1 MVGSLNRPAAAA
13 RRLGGPVTG
22 PPHVFGGGMQKETLI
37 IIGSGPAG
45 LTAAIYA
52 ARANLNPLLIA
63 GNQMG
68 GQIAITNE
76 VENFPGFDSILGPEL
91 TEKMRVQAERF
102 GTRFEF
108 DEVLEVDFTK
118 GPPFYLKTYG
128 QEYQAEAIIIATG
141 ASARRLGIPGEDEFI
156 GRGVS
161 YCATCDGFFFKNKD
175 VLVIGG
181 GDSALQEGIFLTKY
195 ADKVRV
201 VHRRDSLR
209 ASELLKARAAAN
221 PKIEFVWDTVL
232 DSVNGTSK
240 VSGVN
245 ARNVLSGQVD
255 QWNTD
260 GVFVFIGH
268 FPNTQLF
275 KGQLEMDEQNFLKV
289 DQFMQTSVPG
299 IYAAGE
305 VMDPIYKQAI
315 SSAGQGCQAAIS
327 VERYLESLHDA
338 ELPANKASK

>member
-1 MVGSLNRPAAAA
+1 MAIENV
-13 RRLGGPVTG
+13 V
-22 PPHVFGGGMQKETLI
+22 

-45 LTAAIYA
+45 HTAAIYA

-108 DEVLEVDFTK
+108 DEVLEVDFTH

-128 QEYQAEAIIIATG
+128 QEYQAEAVVIATG
-141 ASARRLGIPGEDEFI
+141 ASARRLGVPGEDEFI

-175 VLVIGG
+175 VLVVGG

-195 ADKVRV
+195 ANRVRV

-209 ASELLKARAAAN
+209 AGDLLRARAEAN
-221 PKIEFVWDTVL
+221 PKIQFVWDTVL
-232 DSVNGTSK
+232 DSIDGTGK
-240 VSGVN
+240 VQAVTAHNLRSGTVEK
-245 ARNVLSGQVD
+245 
-255 QWNTD
+255 WPTD
-260 GVFVFIGH
+260 GVFVFVGH

-275 KGQLEMDEQNFLKV
+275 QGQLAMDEQGFLVV
-289 DQFMQTSVPG
+289 DKFMQTSVPG

-305 VMDPIYKQAI
+305 VMDPIFKQAI

-327 VERYLESLHDA
+327 VERYLEERQDVPVKH
-338 ELPANKASK
+338 P

>member
-1 MVGSLNRPAAAA
+1 
-13 RRLGGPVTG
+13 
-22 PPHVFGGGMQKETLI
+22 MQKEQLI

-45 LTAAIYA
+45 LTAALYA

-91 TEKMRVQAERF
+91 TEKMRAQAERF

-108 DEVLEVDFTK
+108 DEVLEVDFTQ
-118 GPPFYLKTYG
+118 GSPFYLKTYG
-128 QEYQAEAIIIATG
+128 QEYLASAVVIATG

-161 YCATCDGFFFKNKD
+161 YCATCDGFFFKDKD
-175 VLVIGG
+175 VLVVGG

-195 ADKVRV
+195 AKRVRI

-209 ASELLKARAAAN
+209 AGELLINRARAN
-221 PKIEFVWDTVL
+221 DRIEFVWDTVL
-232 DSVNGTSK
+232 DSIEGPNK
-240 VSGVN
+240 VAGVT
-245 ARNVLSGQVD
+245 ARNVHTGATD
-255 QWNTD
+255 QWQTD

-275 KGQLEMDEQNFLKV
+275 AGQLAMDDQNFLIV
-289 DQFMQTSVPG
+289 DKFMQTSVPG
-299 IYAAGE
+299 VFAAGE

-327 VERYLESLHDA
+327 VERYLEALHDQQ
-338 ELPANKASK
+338 LVSPPVPGSD

>member
-1 MVGSLNRPAAAA
+1 MV
-13 RRLGGPVTG
+13 
-22 PPHVFGGGMQKETLI
+22 KETLLI
-37 IIGSGPAG
+37 VGSGPAG

-91 TEKMRVQAERF
+91 TEKVRVQAERF

-128 QEYQAEAIIIATG
+128 QEYQASSVILATG
-141 ASARRLGIPGEDEFI
+141 ASARRLGIPGEDDLI

-175 VLVIGG
+175 VLVVGG

-195 ADKVRV
+195 ANRVRV
-201 VHRRDSLR
+201 VHRRHDLR
-209 ASELLKARAAAN
+209 AGEILKARAEAN
-221 PKIEFVWDTVL
+221 PKIQFVWDTL
-232 DSVNGTSK
+232 LESIDGNGK
-240 VSGVN
+240 VTGVK
-245 ARNVLSGQVD
+245 ARNLRSGQVE
-255 QWNTD
+255 QWDTD

-275 KGQLEMDEQNFLKV
+275 KGQLAMDEQDFLIV
-289 DQFMQTSVPG
+289 DKFMQTSVPG

-315 SSAGQGCQAAIS
+315 SSAGQGCMAAIS
-327 VERYLESLHDA
+327 VERYLEGLHDSVLIA
-338 ELPANKASK
+338 K

>member
-1 MVGSLNRPAAAA
+1 
-13 RRLGGPVTG
+13 
-22 PPHVFGGGMQKETLI
+22 MQKETLI

-45 LTAAIYA
+45 LTAALYA

-128 QEYQAEAIIIATG
+128 QEYEAESVIIATG

-209 ASELLKARAAAN
+209 ASELLKARAEAN

-255 QWNTD
+255 QWDTD

-275 KGQLEMDEQNFLKV
+275 QGQLEMDDQNFLKV

-299 IYAAGE
+299 VYAAGE

>member
-1 MVGSLNRPAAAA
+1 
-13 RRLGGPVTG
+13 
-22 PPHVFGGGMQKETLI
+22 MQKEALI

-45 LTAAIYA
+45 LTAALYA

-91 TEKMRVQAERF
+91 TEKMRAQAERF

-118 GPPFYLKTYG
+118 GSPFYLKTYG
-128 QEYQAEAIIIATG
+128 QEYQATAVVIATG

-161 YCATCDGFFFKNKD
+161 YCATCDGFFFKDKD
-175 VLVIGG
+175 VLVVGG

-195 ADKVRV
+195 ARRVRI

-209 ASELLKARAAAN
+209 AGDILVARARAN
-221 PKIEFVWDTVL
+221 DKIEFVWDTVL
-232 DSVNGTSK
+232 DSIDGANK
-240 VSGVN
+240 VAGVTT
-245 ARNVLSGQVD
+245 RNVRNGGTE
-255 QWNTD
+255 QWQTD

-275 KGQLEMDEQNFLKV
+275 QGQLAMDEQNFLIV
-289 DQFMQTSVPG
+289 DKFMQTSVPG
-299 IYAAGE
+299 VFAAGE

-327 VERYLESLHDA
+327 VERYLEALHDQQLA
-338 ELPANKASK
+338 HQPVPASD

>member
-1 MVGSLNRPAAAA
+1 
-13 RRLGGPVTG
+13 
-22 PPHVFGGGMQKETLI
+22 MQQESLI

-91 TEKMRVQAERF
+91 TEKIRVQAERF

-128 QEYQAEAIIIATG
+128 QEYQTTSIVVATG
-141 ASARRLGIPGEDEFI
+141 ASARRLGIPGEEEFI

-195 ADKVRV
+195 ANRVRV

-209 ASELLKARAAAN
+209 AGELLKARAEAN
-221 PKIEFVWDTVL
+221 PKIQFVWDTAL
-232 DSVNGTSK
+232 DTIDGNGK
-240 VSGVN
+240 VQAVTAHN
-245 ARNVLSGQVD
+245 LRNNTTEK
-255 QWNTD
+255 WNTD
-260 GVFVFIGH
+260 GVFVF
-268 FPNTQLF
+268 
-275 KGQLEMDEQNFLKV
+275 
-289 DQFMQTSVPG
+289 
-299 IYAAGE
+299 
-305 VMDPIYKQAI
+305 
-315 SSAGQGCQAAIS
+315 
-327 VERYLESLHDA
+327 
-338 ELPANKASK
+338 

>member
-1 MVGSLNRPAAAA
+1 
-13 RRLGGPVTG
+13 
-22 PPHVFGGGMQKETLI
+22 MQQEKLI

-45 LTAAIYA
+45 LMAATYA

-108 DEVLEVDFTK
+108 DEVLEVNFTQ
-118 GPPFYLKTYG
+118 GAPFYLKTYG
-128 QEYQAEAIIIATG
+128 QEYQAAAVIVATG

-175 VLVIGG
+175 VLVVGG

-195 ADKVRV
+195 ANRVRL
-201 VHRRDSLR
+201 VHRRDTLR
-209 ASELLKARAAAN
+209 AGDLLKARAEAN
-221 PKIEFVWDTVL
+221 PKIQFVWDTAL
-232 DSVNGTSK
+232 DSIDGNGK
-240 VSGVN
+240 VQGVT
-245 ARNVLSGQVD
+245 ARNLRSGQVEK
-255 QWNTD
+255 WNTD

-275 KGQLEMDEQNFLKV
+275 QGQLAMDEQNFLVV
-289 DQFMQTSVPG
+289 DRYMQTSMPG

-305 VMDPIYKQAI
+305 VMDPIYKQAV

-327 VERYLESLHDA
+327 VERYLEALDDV
-338 ELPANKASK
+338 K

>member
-1 MVGSLNRPAAAA
+1 
-13 RRLGGPVTG
+13 
-22 PPHVFGGGMQKETLI
+22 MQKENLI

-76 VENFPGFDSILGPEL
+76 VENFPGFDSVLGPEL

-118 GPPFYLKTYG
+118 GAPFYLKTYG
-128 QEYQAEAIIIATG
+128 QEYQANAIIIATG
-141 ASARRLGIPGEDEFI
+141 ASARRLGIPGEDNYI

-161 YCATCDGFFFKNKD
+161 YCATCDGFFFKDKD
-175 VLVIGG
+175 VLVVGG

-195 ADKVRV
+195 AKKVRI

-209 ASELLKARAAAN
+209 AGDLLIARAQAN
-221 PKIEFVWDTVL
+221 EKIEFVWDTVL
-232 DSVNGTSK
+232 KSVDGDKK
-240 VSGVN
+240 VTGVTAEN
-245 ARNVLSGQVD
+245 IRTGQVEPW
-255 QWNTD
+255 QTD
-260 GVFVFIGH
+260 GVFVFVGH

-275 KGQLEMDEQNFLKV
+275 QSQLAMDEQNFLIV
-289 DQFMQTSVPG
+289 DKFMQTSIPG

-315 SSAGQGCQAAIS
+315 SSAGQGCMAAIS
-327 VERYLESLHDA
+327 VERYLEMLHDV
-338 ELPANKASK
+338 PGVNGHK

>member
-1 MVGSLNRPAAAA
+1 
-13 RRLGGPVTG
+13 
-22 PPHVFGGGMQKETLI
+22 MQKETLI

-128 QEYQAEAIIIATG
+128 EEYQAESVIIATG

-209 ASELLKARAAAN
+209 ASELLKARAEAN

-240 VSGVN
+240 VNGVN
-245 ARNVLSGQVD
+245 ARNVLSGQVA
-255 QWNTD
+255 QWDTD

-299 IYAAGE
+299 IFAAGE